1 LFLHPGKQAEIVCN
15 GTVLGTMGELH
26 PNCLK
31 ANEISYETYV
41 MEADMDKMEHES
53 HKKIV
58 FQAFSRQVPSTRDI
72 SIEVAKSM
80 THEDVL
86 ARIKALNPKNL
97 AKITLKSIYE
107 GEKIEAGK
115 KNMVYSLTYQA
126 MDRTLTDDEVNKAHN
141 KLRDKLVAN
150 GDIVLR

>member
-1 LFLHPGKQAEIVCN
+1 
-15 GTVLGTMGELH
+15 
-26 PNCLK
+26 
-31 ANEISYETYV
+31 
-41 MEADMDKMEHES
+41 MDKMEHAT

-58 FQAFSRQVPSTRDI
+58 FEPFSRQVPSSRDI
-72 SIEVAKSM
+72 SLEVDKTM
-80 THEDVL
+80 THEQIL
-86 ARIKALNPKNL
+86 ARIKGLNPKNL

-107 GEKIEAGK
+107 GDKIEAGK
-115 KNMVYSLTYQA
+115 KNLVYSLTYQA

>member
-1 LFLHPGKQAEIVCN
+1 
-15 GTVLGTMGELH
+15 
-26 PNCLK
+26 
-31 ANEISYETYV
+31 

-141 KLRDKLVAN
+141 KLRDKLVQN

>member
-1 LFLHPGKQAEIVCN
+1 
-15 GTVLGTMGELH
+15 
-26 PNCLK
+26 
-31 ANEISYETYV
+31 
-41 MEADMDKMEHES
+41 
-53 HKKIV
+53 
-58 FQAFSRQVPSTRDI
+58 VPSTRDI

-141 KLRDKLVAN
+141 KLRDKLVQN

>member
-1 LFLHPGKQAEIVCN
+1 MRRFPL
-15 GTVLGTMGELH
+15 
-26 PNCLK
+26 
-31 ANEISYETYV
+31 
-41 MEADMDKMEHES
+41 
-53 HKKIV
+53 
-58 FQAFSRQVPSTRDI
+58 TRDI